1 MAHSTWFQASTW
13 PSGQPIAPDSSCAA
27 AMVLPVVCISASV
40 STPGTAGIRP
50 ATGRA
55 YGSNWPES
63 IRARLSPTGMR
74 PRGRR
79 RDRNGDR
86 CARRLMR
93 VHDDALADQRVQ
105 RPLGEPGHRRVLD
118 DVPDQQPVVG
128 AGQRVAVPVHAHGA
142 LQPPVR
148 RVQAVRVVVPAD
160 LEPGR
165 AQLGLQLGPG
175 VDADVAARRV
185 VVVVGQPPADPL
197 RQPGGHGHREQPA
210 GPQHPGDLGDRARV
224 ERNVFQH
231 LRGDHPVE
239 GTVAERHRRGVAAHR
254 PGPGRRRHLPGRRHG
269 RGHGIDLAQ
278 FTVIGVEGDHFRAAP
293 VGLEGMPPGAAAE
306 IQQAVARP
314 DGEVAEINGQQGSAP
329 FTPVPPAGGCPA
341 RRAAIARWYSAT
353 VARATA
359 GQANRSWTR
368 CQAAWPSRA
377 RRSGES
383 SRSRSAAASSSG
395 SPGVTCT
402 AVSPATSGSA
412 PVRLT
417 ISGVP
422 DAMCS
427 TAGSEN
433 LSYRDGTTATW
444 ALAASS
450 ASSASLMPCANRT
463 LSPSASSPASRS
475 VGPPGFGLPTTTSCA
490 SRSVASLPNARS
502 SVATPLIGES
512 AALATAIT
520 RPGTRGAARGWNRRV
535 STPSGMTLTLP
546 GVTPKSRQMS
556 VAEDWDAVRIVPHR
570 RATLACIRTKLYQ
583 RHLESLLSPFAAATS
598 MRRSTLI
605 GWWMLV
611 TSGIPALGSAS
622 SP

>member
-1 MAHSTWFQASTW
+1 MPRTGW
-13 PSGQPIAPDSSCAA
+13 SS
-27 AMVLPVVCISASV
+27 
-40 STPGTAGIRP
+40 AGV
-50 ATGRA
+50 
-55 YGSNWPES
+55 
-63 IRARLSPTGMR
+63 R
-74 PRGRR
+74 PRGRC
-79 RDRNGDR
+79 RDRDGER
-86 CARRLMR
+86 SARRLVR
-93 VHDDALADQRVQ
+93 VHDDALADQRVE
-105 RPLGEPGHRRVLD
+105 RPLGQPGHRRVLH

-165 AQLGLQLGPG
+165 AELGLQLRLG
-175 VDADVAARRV
+175 VDAHVAARRV
-185 VVVVGQPPADPL
+185 VVVVRQPPADPL
-197 RQPGGHGHREQPA
+197 RQPGGHGHGEPPA
-210 GPQHPGDLGDRARV
+210 GPQHPGNLGERAPV

-239 GTVAERHRRGVAAHR
+239 GAVAERHGRGIAAHR
-254 PGPGRRRHLPGRRHG
+254 PRPGRLRRLPGRCHG
-269 RGHGIDLAQ
+269 RGHAADPAQ
-278 FTVIGVEGDHFRAAP
+278 LTVIGVEGDHLRAAP
-293 VGLEGMPPGAAAE
+293 EGLESVPPGAAAE
-306 IQQAVARP
+306 IEHAVAGL
-314 DGEVAEINGQQGSAP
+314 DGEAAEIDGQQGSAP
-329 FTPVPPAGGCPA
+329 FTPVRPTGARAA
-341 RRAAIARWYSAT
+341 RRAAIARWYSVT

-377 RRSGES
+377 HRSGES

-395 SPGVTCT
+395 SPGATCT
-402 AVSPATSGSA
+402 AVSPTTSGSA

-433 LSYRDGTTATW
+433 PSYRDGTTATW

-463 LSPSASSPASRS
+463 LSPRASSAASRS
-475 VGPPGFGLPTTTSCA
+475 VGPPGLGLPITTSRT

-520 RPGTRGAARGWNRRV
+520 RPRTRGAGRGWNRRV
-535 STPSGMTLTLP
+535 STPSGMTRTLP

>member
-27 AMVLPVVCISASV
+27 AMVSPVARISASV
-40 STPGTAGIRP
+40 STPPTAGARP
-50 ATGRA
+50 GRERA
-55 YGSNWPES
+55 YGINCPES
-63 IRARLSPTGMR
+63 SRARLSPTGMR
-74 PRGRR
+74 LRR
-79 RDRNGDR
+79 RCRDRNGNR
-86 CARRLMR
+86 RAQRLMR
-93 VHDDALADQRVQ
+93 VHDDALADHWVE
-105 RPLGEPGHRRVLD
+105 RPLGQPGHRRVLH
-118 DVPDQQPVVG
+118 DVPDQQPVIG
-128 AGQRVAVPVHAHGA
+128 AGQRVAVPVHAHDA

-160 LEPGR
+160 LEPSG
-165 AQLGLQLGPG
+165 AQLGLQFGPG
-175 VDADVAARRV
+175 VDAHVAAWRV

-197 RQPGGHGHREQPA
+197 RQPGGHGHREQAA
-210 GPQHPGDLGDRARV
+210 GPQHPGYLGERALV
-224 ERNVFQH
+224 ERNVLQH

-239 GTVAERHRRGVAAHR
+239 GPVAERHGRGVAAYR
-254 PGPGRRRHLPGRRHG
+254 PRLGRRRRLPGRCHG
-269 RGHGIDLAQ
+269 RGHRADLAQ
-278 FTVIGVEGDHFRAAP
+278 LTVIGVERDHLRTAP
-293 VGLEGMPPGAAAE
+293 VRLERVPPGAAAE
-306 IQQAVARP
+306 IKQAVARL
-314 DGEVAEINGQQGSAP
+314 DREAAEINGQQGSAP
-329 FTPVPPAGGCPA
+329 FTPKLPTWARPG

-368 CQAAWPSRA
+368 CQAAWPSLA

-402 AVSPATSGSA
+402 AVSPTTSGSA

-427 TAGSEN
+427 TAGNEN
-433 LSYRDGTTATW
+433 PSYRDGTTATC

-450 ASSASLMPCANRT
+450 ASSASLIPFTNRT
-463 LSPSASSPASRS
+463 LSPRASSAASRS
-475 VGPPGFGLPTTTSCA
+475 VGPPGFGLPTTTNRA

-520 RPGTRGAARGWNRRV
+520 RPGTRGAGRG
-535 STPSGMTLTLP
+535 
-546 GVTPKSRQMS
+546 
-556 VAEDWDAVRIVPHR
+556 
-570 RATLACIRTKLYQ
+570 
-583 RHLESLLSPFAAATS
+583 
-598 MRRSTLI
+598 
-605 GWWMLV
+605 
-611 TSGIPALGSAS
+611 
-622 SP
+622 